1 MKSKKYLMDL
11 DTNEIDYIFESNQ
24 KFHKSKYVMI
34 RSDAD
39 HWLDQAKN
47 EKLVSIV
54 DDGCGV
60 KMNGKYYEYHQF
72 KELYIAMKHYIRM
85 SDIEDF
91 SNIVALKDCDVNHK

>member
-1 MKSKKYLMDL
+1 MDL

-60 KMNGKYYEYHQF
+60 KMNGKYVEETRSF
-72 KELYIAMKHYIRM
+72 KT
-85 SDIEDF
+85 F
-91 SNIVALKDCDVNHK
+91 SNVYLPCKY